1 LNTLD
6 FDTLIRNNLNLLN
19 GTSLPN
25 NDKQIFDQNQ
35 YDSVYKH
42 LKSDVHNE
50 IKQIIQLFTLS
61 HSKFLD
67 YLFEQINQKKII
79 YENNQKIFYLLSI
92 LFEKIKYE
100 NLENYQ
106 LILSFLTQLI
116 CDDDYNNRKQTKKRK
131 KDRMKKGI
139 I

>member
-35 YDSVYKH
+35 YDSIYKYF
-42 LKSDVHNE
+42 KSDVHNE
-50 IKQIIQLFTLS
+50 IEQIIQLFTLS

-79 YENNQKIFYLLSI
+79 DENNQKIFYLLSI

-116 CDDDYNNRKQTKKRK
+116 CDDDYNHRKQTKKRK

>member
-1 LNTLD
+1 MNTLD

-35 YDSVYKH
+35 YDSIYKYF
-42 LKSDVHNE
+42 KSDVHNE
-50 IKQIIQLFTLS
+50 IEQIIQLFTLS

-79 YENNQKIFYLLSI
+79 DENNQKIFYLLSI

-116 CDDDYNNRKQTKKRK
+116 CDDDYNHRKQTKKRK